1 MREGLQ
7 MKQHRLSTVLVAVL
21 LLGALGGG
29 AAAQEVNVYNARHY
43 GTDQQ
48 LWDGFTKETGIKVNV
63 VEGNHDELIQ
73 RMESEGANSPADI
86 FITVDAGRLAFAA
99 DKDLFAPVK
108 SEILEKDV
116 PAYLRHP
123 DGLWYGLAVRARVLV
138 YDKERVDPA
147 DLSTYEALADPKFK
161 GKIVVRS
168 STNVYNLSLMGSI
181 IAADGPEKAEEWA
194 RGLVANMARP
204 PEGGDTDQ
212 LKAVAAGV
220 GDIAISN
227 TYYFARLVA
236 SDKPEEKAIADKLA
250 VFFPNQGDRGT
261 HVNVSGAGVV
271 KSAPNKENAVKFLE
285 YLVSP
290 EAQRYFADVSF
301 EYPVNP
307 EVKAHPVLASFGDFK
322 HDSLNAATYAANS
335 AEAAKIMDR
344 AGWK

>member
-1 MREGLQ
+1 
-7 MKQHRLSTVLVAVL
+7 MKQHRLSTVLAAVL

-29 AAAQEVNVYNARHY
+29 AAAQEVNVYTARHY

-108 SEILEKDV
+108 SEVLEKDV

-261 HVNVSGAGVV
+261 HVNVSGAGVI

-307 EVKAHPVLASFGDFK
+307 AVKAHPVLAGFGDFK

>member
-1 MREGLQ
+1 
-7 MKQHRLSTVLVAVL
+7 MKQRMLGTVIGAVL
-21 LLGALGGG
+21 SLGVLGS
-29 AAAQEVNVYNARHY
+29 AVAQEVNVYNARHY

-108 SEILEKDV
+108 SDILEKDV
-116 PAYLRHP
+116 PAHLRHP
-123 DGLWYGLAVRARVLV
+123 DGLWYGVAVRARVLV
-138 YDKERVDPA
+138 YDKERVNPA

-212 LKAVAAGV
+212 IKAVAAGV

-236 SDKPEEKAIADKLA
+236 SDKPEEKAIAEKLA

-261 HVNVSGAGVV
+261 HVNVSGAGVI
-271 KSAPNKENAVKFLE
+271 KSAPNQENAVKFLE

-307 EVKAHPVLASFGDFK
+307 EVKPHPVLASFGDFK

>member
-1 MREGLQ
+1 
-7 MKQHRLSTVLVAVL
+7 MKQHRLSTVLAAVL

-108 SEILEKDV
+108 SEVLEKDV

-261 HVNVSGAGVV
+261 HVNVSGAGVI

-307 EVKAHPVLASFGDFK
+307 AVKAHPVLASFGDFK